1 MLELDSFWAK
11 TNPFQSIVTHALVSG
26 TIAQCLL
33 TEYLAEGNRQQLCVA
48 LGLNPDELS
57 RFVGYLVSLHDVG
70 KLDYSFQSSDED
82 MHTNLAADPV
92 LRESYRQGVRHE
104 KTGKRY
110 IRSLWK
116 DWEGDRDSYRVFA
129 DIIGAHH
136 QGKSG
141 ADSFLKGSPWN
152 AVRDSLVERML
163 QYFRGNCRKDLP
175 QIGKDQNG
183 KTAVFL
189 LGLMILAD
197 WIASGP
203 GFADSED
210 WIKEPDGDT
219 LLKEKVHAFLQKSGL
234 QPYDFTWPKN
244 FCGVWTMIPQAGR
257 RPLQKDL
264 DELLEKTEKPLSLV
278 LLEAPMGEGKTE
290 AGMFAALQMARTW
303 GKDGFYVALPTA
315 ATANQMVARMQT
327 LMESHKLHAAVRL
340 LHSMAWLTESEEVIH
355 SPDERD
361 EASRWLAPLRRGLL
375 GQFAVGTVD
384 QAMLA
389 ATNVKYG
396 VLRLLGLSNK
406 VLIIDE
412 IHSYD
417 AYMGEIIVRLLEW
430 CRALEIPVVML
441 SATLPIHL
449 KQKLLK
455 PYTDRD
461 LSEAYPLITTID
473 SRGELREQIISGT
486 THRLRASLRMLP
498 VLGDPVLIAETAVN
512 EAFGGGCIC
521 VLMNTVPEAQT
532 VYRAIRERYSG
543 DLLLFHAQFP
553 AEQRAELERACIT
566 RYGKDKSCRPE
577 RSILV
582 ATQVVEQSLD
592 VDFDAMLTAVAP
604 IDLLIQRLGR
614 VFRHADTPRPVDRSA
629 AGFTV
634 LIPKAG
640 GGLGPSAAVYPEC
653 FLNSAIRVLSSRDS
667 IAVPE
672 DLAELVREGYDP
684 SLVPEG
690 EVTAWNENRIKE
702 ALEAGA
708 SLNYLLNPPDKSFS
722 GLQSELLYDDDEDA
736 FSLSVK
742 TRLGEPTVRLAL
754 LSEAEMKALTPFL
767 RDMNGKRYA
776 AVRSRAVAEQ
786 VMKRCLTV
794 RVGRLGG
801 LSGLSDIRGDM
812 LLSGVRI
819 LPLNNG
825 SCSLPNGKTLR
836 LDRELGLLI
845 EDGE

>member
-1 MLELDSFWAK
+1 ML
-11 TNPFQSIVTHALVSG
+11 
-26 TIAQCLL
+26 
-33 TEYLAEGNRQQLCVA
+33 
-48 LGLNPDELS
+48 
-57 RFVGYLVSLHDVG
+57 
-70 KLDYSFQSSDED
+70 
-82 MHTNLAADPV
+82 
-92 LRESYRQGVRHE
+92 
-104 KTGKRY
+104 
-110 IRSLWK
+110 
-116 DWEGDRDSYRVFA
+116 
-129 DIIGAHH
+129 HH
-136 QGKSG
+136 
-141 ADSFLKGSPWN
+141 
-152 AVRDSLVERML
+152 
-163 QYFRGNCRKDLP
+163 FRGNGREDLP
-175 QIGKDQNG
+175 KIGKAQHG

-189 LGLMILAD
+189 LGLLILAD

-203 GFADSED
+203 SFADAED
-210 WIKEPDGDT
+210 WIRRPDADIF
-219 LLKEKVHAFLQKSGL
+219 LKEKTHAFLQKSGL
-234 QPYDFTWPKN
+234 QPCDFIWPET
-244 FCGVWTMIPQAGR
+244 FCGVWTTIPAAGR

-264 DELLEKTEKPLSLV
+264 EELLEKTEKPLALV

-290 AGMFAALQMARTW
+290 AGMYAALQMARTW
-303 GKDGFYVALPTA
+303 GKAGFYVALPTA
-315 ATANQMVARMQT
+315 ATANQMVGRMQT
-327 LMESHKLHAAVRL
+327 LLELHKLPASVRL
-340 LHSMAWLTESEEVIH
+340 LHSMAWLTEGEEAVH

-361 EASRWLAPLRRGLL
+361 EAARWLAPLRRGLL

-384 QAMLA
+384 QAMLS

-396 VLRLLGLSNK
+396 TLRLLGLSNK

-441 SATLPIHL
+441 SATLPLHL

-455 PYTDRD
+455 PYTDRE
-461 LSEAYPLITTID
+461 LSEAYPLITTVD
-473 SRGELREQIISGT
+473 SRGELREQIITGT
-486 THRLRASLRMLP
+486 THRMKASLRMLP
-498 VLGDPVLIAETAVN
+498 ILGDPVLIAETAVN
-512 EAFGGGCIC
+512 EVSGGGCIC
-521 VLMNTVPEAQT
+521 VLMNTVREAQA
-532 VYRAIRERYSG
+532 VFQAIRERYSG

-553 AEQRAELERACIT
+553 AEQRAELEKACIT
-566 RYGKDKSCRPE
+566 RYGKDKSRRPE

-592 VDFDAMLTAVAP
+592 VDFDAMFTAVAP

-614 VFRHADTPRPVDRSA
+614 VFRHGDTPRPADHSA

-634 LIPKAG
+634 LIPKEG
-640 GGLGPSAAVYPEC
+640 SFGPSASVYPEC
-653 FLNSAIRVLSSRDS
+653 FLNSAIRVLGSRES
-667 IAVPE
+667 IALPE

-684 SLVPEG
+684 SLVPEE
-690 EVTAWNENRIKE
+690 EVESWNENRIKE

-754 LSEAEMKALTPFL
+754 LSEEDMKALAPFL
-767 RDMNGKRYA
+767 RDKNGKQHA
-776 AVRSRAVAEQ
+776 VVRSRAVAEQ
-786 VMKRCLTV
+786 VMKRSLSV
-794 RVGRLGG
+794 RVGRLGS

>member
-1 MLELDSFWAK
+1 MLALEAFWAK
-11 TNPFQSIVTHALVSG
+11 TEPFQSVVTHAFVSG
-26 TIAQCLL
+26 TVAQCLEDHYLSEGDIRQL
-33 TEYLAEGNRQQLCVA
+33 TNA
-48 LGLNPDELS
+48 LGLNTDEL
-57 RFVGYLVSLHDVG
+57 RQFIGYLVSMHDVG
-70 KLDYSFQSSDED
+70 KLEYSFQCSSPE
-82 MHTNLAADPV
+82 MHDKLAIEPS
-92 LRESYRQGVRHE
+92 LHELYQSGVRHE
-104 KTGKRY
+104 KTGSRY
-110 IRSLWK
+110 LRFLWK
-116 DWEGDRDSYRVFA
+116 EWEGDRDSYRVVA

-136 QGKSG
+136 QGKTG
-141 ADSFLKGSPWN
+141 ADGFRKNSSWN
-152 AVRDSLVERML
+152 DVRNAFEERMRRR
-163 QYFRGNCRKDLP
+163 FCGNGRKAIPHIEEHSQGRVSAL
-175 QIGKDQNG
+175 
-183 KTAVFL
+183 L

-197 WIASGP
+197 WIASGSA
-203 GFADSED
+203 FADAEEWSGRSD
-210 WIKEPDGDT
+210 ADARIYGIA
-219 LLKEKVHAFLQKSGL
+219 HAFLQKSGL
-234 QPYDFTWPKN
+234 LPHCQTWPER
-244 FCGVWTMIPQAGR
+244 FCGIWPMIPLSGR

-264 DELLEKTEKPLSLV
+264 DELFVEETEPFSLV

-290 AGMFAALQMARTW
+290 AGVYAALRMARQW
-303 GKDGFYVALPTA
+303 GKDGFYIALPTA
-315 ATANQMVARMQT
+315 ATANQMVGRMQA
-327 LMESHKLHAAVRL
+327 LLESHRIPASVRL
-340 LHSMAWLTESEEVIH
+340 LHSMAWLTVDEENVH

-361 EASRWLAPLRRGLL
+361 EAVRWLAPLRRGLL
-375 GQFAVGTVD
+375 GQFAVGTID

-396 VLRLLGLSNK
+396 TLRLLGLSNK

-455 PYTDRD
+455 PYTDQN

-473 SRGELREQIISGT
+473 HRGELQERRISGT
-486 THRLRASLRMLP
+486 AHQIKASFRMLSI
-498 VLGDPVLIAETAVN
+498 LGDSALIAETAVK
-512 EAFGGGCIC
+512 EVSGGGCIC
-521 VLMNTVPEAQT
+521 VLMNTVREAQT

-553 AEQRAELERACIT
+553 AEQRAELESACIS
-566 RYGKDKSCRPE
+566 RYGKDKSSRPT

-614 VFRHADTPRPVDRSA
+614 VFRHADTPRSADHSA

-634 LIPKAG
+634 LVPKAEG
-640 GGLGPSAAVYPEC
+640 SFGPSAAVYPEC
-653 FLNSAIRVLSSRDS
+653 FLNSAIRVLSGKES
-667 IAVPE
+667 ISVPE
-672 DLAELVREGYDP
+672 DVAALVREGYDP

-690 EVTAWNENRIKE
+690 EVNAWNENQIKE
-702 ALEAGA
+702 TLEAGA

-736 FSLSVK
+736 YALSVK

-754 LSEAEMKALTPFL
+754 LGEEEMKALEPFI
-767 RDMNGKRYA
+767 RVKDGKPSA
-776 AVRSRAVAEQ
+776 AVGSRAVAEQ
-786 VMKRCLTV
+786 VMKRSLSV
-794 RVGRLGG
+794 RVSRLGS
-801 LSGLSDIRGDM
+801 LSGLSDIKGDR
-812 LLSGVRI
+812 LISGVRI

-825 SCSLPNGKTLR
+825 RCPLPNGKTLL